1 MKNNEEFRKAVF
13 QKAKAYAA
21 LKKKKSDSFV
31 KALAASCIVV
41 AIVLP
46 AVYLPIS
53 TVIGDRN
60 TAGMTPAY
68 TGLQY
73 STTGFAQTTVTD
85 ESFTTGSSSMTGV
98 LGGTVATQGP
108 SDVPMENWVI
118 WLEDAGYG
126 TTFMPQRRKTYAV
139 KNSEWN
145 GSENFA
151 SFVRTI
157 ICMADFTEEMRES
170 VSRISTF
177 ENIDDGYF
185 DDHVF
190 VYITVNSQ
198 YVPASVVC
206 REGENGKVIEIGVVE
221 SADGSDKMASY
232 TLIVHYPKAEL
243 SEGEEISVT
252 EKFYA

>member
-13 QKAKAYAA
+13 EKAKAYAA

-31 KALAASCIVV
+31 KVLAASCIV
-41 AIVLP
+41 AATVLT

-60 TAGMTPAY
+60 TAGMTPDY

-73 STTGFAQTTVTD
+73 STTGSAQTTVTC
-85 ESFTTGSSSMTGV
+85 ESFTTGGASMTEIH
-98 LGGTVATQGP
+98 GTVATQGP
-108 SDVPMENWVI
+108 SNVPMENWVI
-118 WLEDAGYG
+118 WLKDAGYG

-139 KNSEWN
+139 KNAKWN
-145 GSENFA
+145 GSENFV
-151 SFVRTI
+151 SFVRPI

-170 VSRISTF
+170 VSLIPTF

-185 DDHVF
+185 DDYVF

-206 REGENGKVIEIGVVE
+206 REDENGKVIEIGVVE
-221 SADGSDKMASY
+221 SVNGSDKMASY